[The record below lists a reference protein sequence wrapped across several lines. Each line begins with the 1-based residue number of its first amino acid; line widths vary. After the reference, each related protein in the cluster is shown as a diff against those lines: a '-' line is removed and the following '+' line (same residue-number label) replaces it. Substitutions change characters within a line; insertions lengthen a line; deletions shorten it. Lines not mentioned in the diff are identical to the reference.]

1 MNSLPSPIDKY
12 DHVYDGGEVRLLY
25 FKNPPATGAYD
36 IECPHCIV
44 VTDGERPRMIVRFE
58 RDNHG
63 CMLYSIMPNGDATY
77 YSDVPSLNEAGF
89 VSKVIELFE
98 TQKAET
104 NKSEKSDAETK
115 KGYDPI
121 PFSPTLPDI
130 TKTEPIKAYL
140 ADPYGLYLSQDVLP
154 IGGMDFIK
162 YKFVLAL
169 IDRHDNLPRCFVTLE
184 NSHLTSNVLC
194 VFEPDGC
201 HANYG
206 SLEGPNLMQE
216 FIERGIGLLRE
227 RFKLGNIEELKPR

>member
-98 TQKAET
+98 TQKAEQT
-104 NKSEKSDAETK
+104 SQKNQTLKQRKDMT
-115 KGYDPI
+115 
-121 PFSPTLPDI
+121 PFPS
-130 TKTEPIKAYL
+130 AQ
-140 ADPYGLYLSQDVLP
+140 LYR
-154 IGGMDFIK
+154 I
-162 YKFVLAL
+162 
-169 IDRHDNLPRCFVTLE
+169 
-184 NSHLTSNVLC
+184 
-194 VFEPDGC
+194 
-201 HANYG
+201 
-206 SLEGPNLMQE
+206 
-216 FIERGIGLLRE
+216 LLR
-227 RFKLGNIEELKPR
+227 LNQLKRIWLIHMDYIFRRTSYQ

>member
-140 ADPYGLYLSQDVLP
+140 ADPYGLYLAGRPTNRRYGFHQMIGMIICLDVSSRSKIRISRPTSYASLNP
-154 IGGMDFIK
+154 M
-162 YKFVLAL
+162 V
-169 IDRHDNLPRCFVTLE
+169 VTQI
-184 NSHLTSNVLC
+184 
-194 VFEPDGC
+194 
-201 HANYG
+201 
-206 SLEGPNLMQE
+206 M
-216 FIERGIGLLRE
+216 GLLR
-227 RFKLGNIEELKPR
+227 GQI